1 MASLDLVTV
10 VALALFGLA
19 AGIGITAVG
28 PGGVLATIGLFVLTD
43 LPPSVVA
50 GTAIVTHVATG
61 ALGTAAYRRSG
72 QLHHRPTRRT
82 ATILAAVA
90 VVGTPLGVLA
100 NGAVSGPGFGILLG
114 GLTATTGILV
124 WVRERRARSLAER
137 PHPEL
142 STAAIAAVGLGV
154 AVAAG
159 LFGLGGPMLAVPLL
173 VALGVPVLSSL
184 GAAQAQSVVIA
195 GVGTIGYAA
204 QGAIDWSLAV
214 VVGVPELVGVLLGWR
229 IAQAVPAHRLKY
241 VLAGALILLAPYLA
255 LHG

>member
-10 VALALFGLA
+10 LALALFGLA

-50 GTAIVTHVATG
+50 GTAIATHVATG
-61 ALGTAAYRRSG
+61 ALGTLAYRRSG
-72 QLHHRPTRRT
+72 QLRHGPTRRT
-82 ATILAAVA
+82 AVVLAAVA

-124 WVRERRARSLAER
+124 WVRERRARSFAER

-142 STAAIAAVGLGV
+142 SLALIAAVGLGV

-159 LFGLGGPMLAVPLL
+159 LFGLGGPMLSVPLL

-184 GAAQAQSVVIA
+184 AAAQAQSVVIA
-195 GVGTIGYAA
+195 GVGTVGYAA

-214 VVGVPELVGVLLGWR
+214 VVGIPELAGVLLGWR
-229 IAQAVPAHRLKY
+229 IAQLVPAHRLKY
-241 VLAGALILLAPYLA
+241 LMAAALIGLAPYLA